1 MMSSPQSFWRK
12 QLILRRGALEI
23 QWRQA
28 FPRHRFEDLRLQTAP
43 VPYRSTFLE
52 LCEEADRKARPRPV
66 PEIRTKSPTPQVTV
80 EAIMLTVRERGVIAL
95 NDEDNIAR
103 LRRCDAAAKAQ
114 IDRRISTL
122 KNSGQIR

>member
-1 MMSSPQSFWRK
+1 MSGISQAFWRK
-12 QLILRRGALEI
+12 QLILRREVIQI

-28 FPRHRFEDLRLQTAP
+28 FPRHRFEDLRLETAP

-52 LCEEADRKARPRPV
+52 LCEEGERKAEPRQV
-66 PEIRTKSPTPQVTV
+66 PEIRTKWPTSQVTV
-80 EAIMLTVRERGVIAL
+80 EAIMFTVRERGVVAL

>member
-1 MMSSPQSFWRK
+1 MRNISQAFWRK
-12 QLILRRGALEI
+12 QLIFRREI
-23 QWRQA
+23 IKVQWRQA
-28 FPRHRFEDLRLQTAP
+28 FPHHRFEDLRLETAP

-52 LCEEADRKARPRPV
+52 LREEADRKARPRLV

-103 LRRCDAAAKAQ
+103 LRRCDATARAQ
-114 IDRRISTL
+114 IDRRISAL
-122 KNSGQIR
+122 KKSGRI